1 MVWVQVDWLAEAE
14 LLSDLGDRPP
24 RVYPSDD
31 DFASSGR
38 YFWQGRQGLQ
48 TGHTAASRIIRGQTE
63 AMADEN
69 RKANGKAAPAKAGET
84 PENAEA
90 QAQAETSGAPEK
102 GAAKAK
108 AAKDDTAGEQAAP
121 KAKKE
126 KPPAPEDKPFSEF
139 IQQEYLPALQ
149 KAIAATGIGDLELTF
164 GQETLPSVGETC
176 WQVRG
181 RFAGG
186 QRLFGIAF
194 IKEDINGPKFFFCA
208 DNSSRPSTLEHFM
221 GDERKVTLDLL
232 VLYTAQ
238 RLNAQKWLARN

>member
-1 MVWVQVDWLAEAE
+1 
-14 LLSDLGDRPP
+14 
-24 RVYPSDD
+24 
-31 DFASSGR
+31 
-38 YFWQGRQGLQ
+38 
-48 TGHTAASRIIRGQTE
+48 
-63 AMADEN
+63 MADEN

-90 QAQAETSGAPEK
+90 QAQAETSGA
-102 GAAKAK
+102 AQQ
-108 AAKDDTAGEQAAP
+108 GEQAAP

-126 KPPAPEDKPFSEF
+126 KPPAPEDKPFAEF

-164 GQETLPSVGETC
+164 SQETLPSAGETC

-208 DNSSRPSTLEHFM
+208 DNSSHPSTLEHFM